1 MTAWLMRILPDLKR
15 RDVGRDLRDP
25 DLLHKRLMSLVPDD
39 IGERARATAGVL
51 FRVDETRQG
60 THLLVQTLMKPEL
73 ERLPDGYGEISVK
86 ELDTLIGN
94 LRAGVRV
101 HYRIAA
107 NPSKRLG
114 KSAGENAGKI
124 KALRGADAEEW
135 WVAKAAG
142 HGLAVA
148 TVQALS
154 ERDIRAK
161 GGIRH
166 AVVRFDGSGV
176 VTDPTALR
184 EAMLTGIGR
193 GKSYGCGLLSLA
205 VAR

>member
-15 RDVGRDLRDP
+15 RDVNNDLRDP
-25 DLLHKRLMSLVPDD
+25 DRLHKRLMLLVPDD
-39 IGERARATAGVL
+39 IGDQARSTAGVL
-51 FRVDETRQG
+51 FRVEETRQG
-60 THLLVQTLMKPEL
+60 TQLLIQSRMKPEL
-73 ERLPDGYGEISVK
+73 ERLPDGYGEISVR
-86 ELDTLIGN
+86 EIDTLIGH
-94 LRAGVRV
+94 LRTGLRV

-114 KSAGENAGKI
+114 RTAGENAGKI

-135 WVAKAAG
+135 WVAKAAS
-142 HGLAVA
+142 HGLAA
-148 TVQALS
+148 TTVHALS

-161 GGIRH
+161 GSVRH

-176 VTDPTALR
+176 VTNPDALR
-184 EAMLTGIGR
+184 EAVLAGIGR